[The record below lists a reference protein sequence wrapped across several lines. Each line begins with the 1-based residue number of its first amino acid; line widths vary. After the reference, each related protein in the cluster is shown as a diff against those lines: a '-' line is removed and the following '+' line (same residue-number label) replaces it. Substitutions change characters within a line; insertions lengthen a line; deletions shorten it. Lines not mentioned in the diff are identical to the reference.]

1 MRSMFVRNRELPGLL
16 KAFGWTISVRTVCST
31 SFEAA
36 RGAGAESFVS
46 SLCARVPFDFFV
58 ALFLVGFFDGDTF
71 DLYSGSIYITRVTRR
86 DGHQNVQAV
95 HDLTEDRVP
104 VIQMRRGTMRDKE
117 L

>member
-31 SFEAA
+31 SFEPA

-46 SLCARVPFDFFV
+46 SLCARVPFDFLV